1 MSQPNNTSRHI
12 LWPSVIAVGVAI
24 VCGVEAPP
32 VLILDYRLDP
42 GRRQISVTPWSVP
55 FGTAYFTAMAEK
67 RRREAEA
74 ADLAALEERIMTH
87 MVGVDPAGE
96 DATISTVIYG
106 GTRTGRFY
114 SEGSLTGRIQESA
127 PEIQRLSDNR
137 GPA

>member
-12 LWPSVIAVGVAI
+12 LWPSVIAIGVAI

-55 FGTAYFTAMAEK
+55 FETAYFTAMAEK

-74 ADLAALEERIMTH
+74 SDFAALEERILTH
-87 MVGVDPAGE
+87 MAMDPSWTAG
-96 DATISTVIYG
+96 
-106 GTRTGRFY
+106 TG
-114 SEGSLTGRIQESA
+114 SPTGRIQESV
-127 PEIQRLSDNR
+127 PEIQRLPDNR